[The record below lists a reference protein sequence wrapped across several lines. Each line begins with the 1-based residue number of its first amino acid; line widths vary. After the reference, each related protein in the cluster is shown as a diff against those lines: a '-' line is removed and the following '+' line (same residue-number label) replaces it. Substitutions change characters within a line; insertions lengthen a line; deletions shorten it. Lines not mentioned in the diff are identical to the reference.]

1 MLVSLPESDIKNLP
15 PIVRREIL
23 SPKVNDK
30 VLGFDQRRITIDKLI
45 SIYDINFKVLKNE
58 FGETLLDKDGKIM
71 TDQQLRV
78 AEFADE
84 LKRHSLT
91 YEEVIEA
98 YRLAAGAYL
107 TDDFGELIRFY
118 PTLSTAQCSKI
129 LKAYAEMKLQDPKH
143 TVGIDTIKKLIAK
156 QKESDE
162 TEKKKIWK
170 AEFLQV
176 VKVVVEGKNTF
187 NAINYWDYAISKGG
201 MKEFI
206 LLSNDEK
213 TEKITYKF
221 KEIFQ
226 KEYEKENSYI
236 LTKAEKEY
244 ISDYLQSPDKGI
256 DKRGADAYKRIEGMA
271 IFQIKNQ
278 LVIDWILEEHRKK
291 ISK

>member
-1 MLVSLPESDIKNLP
+1 M
-15 PIVRREIL
+15 
-23 SPKVNDK
+23 
-30 VLGFDQRRITIDKLI
+30 DQRKKTIDKLI
-45 SIYDINFKVLKNE
+45 SMYDINFKVV
-58 FGETLLDKDGKIM
+58 GEKDGM
-71 TDQQLRV
+71 NLTDQQLRV

-84 LKRHSLT
+84 LKRHNLT

-98 YRLAAGAYL
+98 YRLTAGAYL
-107 TDDFGELIRFY
+107 TDDFGELIKFY

-129 LKAYAEMKLQDPKH
+129 LKAYAEMKLHDPKH
-143 TVGIDTIKKLIAK
+143 TAGIDTIKKLIAK

-170 AEFLQV
+170 SEFLQV
-176 VKVVVEGKNTF
+176 VKAVIDGRTIF

-206 LLSNDEK
+206 SLSDDKK
-213 TEKITYKF
+213 TEKIIQKF

-278 LVIDWILEEHRKK
+278 LIIDWILEEHRKK
-291 ISK
+291 NSK

>member
-1 MLVSLPESDIKNLP
+1 ME
-15 PIVRREIL
+15 
-23 SPKVNDK
+23 
-30 VLGFDQRRITIDKLI
+30 QRKKTIDKLI
-45 SIYDINFKVLKNE
+45 SMYDINFKIV
-58 FGETLLDKDGKIM
+58 GEKDGVNL

-84 LKRHSLT
+84 LKRHNLT

-107 TDDFGELIRFY
+107 IDDFGELIKFY

-143 TVGIDTIKKLIAK
+143 TAGTDKLKKMITE
-156 QKESDE
+156 QKENDE

-170 AEFLQV
+170 SEFLQV
-176 VKVVVEGKNTF
+176 VKAVIDGKSTF

-201 MKEFI
+201 MKEF
-206 LLSNDEK
+206 LSLSDDEK
-213 TEKITYKF
+213 TEKIVNKF
-221 KEIFQ
+221 KEI
-226 KEYEKENSYI
+226 YEEQSEKINSYI

-278 LVIDWILEEHRKK
+278 LVIDWILQQHRKK
-291 ISK
+291 NIKNNYN